1 MGLVFELFCGQLISL
16 LSLPRFKIKQTLKK
30 LIFSLLMIVSGAQ
43 GQAQNLPKQLH
54 DAHASFIEPALTLR
68 RFKHRDLMPLIEKI
82 RTNPRFEVTL
92 AGKSLEERDIYL
104 IKAGTGKSKVLLWSQ
119 MHGDEATATMAIM
132 DIFRFLAATND
143 GFDALRTSILANTT
157 LYFVPMLNPDGA
169 ERWQRRTAHDI
180 DMNRDALR
188 LQAPESVILKGLQQ
202 SLKPEF
208 GFNLHDQSTRY
219 SAGHTPNLATIS
231 FLATAYDYARSMNAV
246 RERSTKLIVGMNHA
260 LQSLIPNQVGRYSD
274 EHEPRAFGDNI
285 QKWGTSLVLIES
297 GGYRNDPEKQ
307 YIRKLNFVAILT
319 GLKAIADGSYTKE
332 KTSEYNNIPQNERF
346 HFDLLIRNATM
357 SLKGKKYTVDIGINQ
372 DEVHTDSTAST
383 FTIKS
388 KVEDLGDLSVFYGIE
403 ELDAT
408 GLEVVTEAGRAKA
421 IKLGEVGTFGLR
433 KDKETHYTIQN
444 GRVKAANK

>member
-1 MGLVFELFCGQLISL
+1 MV
-16 LSLPRFKIKQTLKK
+16 
-30 LIFSLLMIVSGAQ
+30 VSGAQ
-43 GQAQNLPKQLH
+43 GQAPNLPKQLH
-54 DAHASFIEPALTLR
+54 DAHVNFIEPSLTIR
-68 RFKHRDLMPLIEKI
+68 RFKHRDLVPLLEKLKN
-82 RTNPRFEVTL
+82 NPRFEVSL
-92 AGKSLEERDIYL
+92 AGKSLEQRDIYL
-104 IKAGTGKSKVLLWSQ
+104 VKTGTGKKNVLLWSQ

-132 DIFRFLAATND
+132 DIFRFLAGKDD
-143 GFDALRTSILANTT
+143 GFDALRTEILANTT

-169 ERWQRRTAHDI
+169 ERWQRRTAQDI

-188 LQAPESVILKGLQQ
+188 LQAPESLILKGLQQ

-208 GFNLHDQSTRY
+208 GFNLHDQGTRY

-231 FLATAYDYARSMNAV
+231 FLATAYDYARSMNVV
-246 RERSTKLIVGMNHA
+246 RERSTKLIVGMNRA

-319 GLKAIADGSYTKE
+319 GLKAIADGSFAKE
-332 KTSEYNNIPQNERF
+332 KMSDYDKIPQNERF
-346 HFDLLIRNATM
+346 HFDLLVRNATV
-357 SLKGKKYTVDIGINQ
+357 SFKGQKFKADIGINR
-372 DEVHTDSTAST
+372 DEVHTDSIATN
-383 FTIKS
+383 FVVKS

-408 GLEVVTEAGRAKA
+408 DMEVVTESGRAKS
-421 IKLGEVGTFGLR
+421 IKLGDVGTFGLR
-433 KDKETHYTIQN
+433 KDKETRISIQN
-444 GRVKAANK
+444 GRVKIEKN